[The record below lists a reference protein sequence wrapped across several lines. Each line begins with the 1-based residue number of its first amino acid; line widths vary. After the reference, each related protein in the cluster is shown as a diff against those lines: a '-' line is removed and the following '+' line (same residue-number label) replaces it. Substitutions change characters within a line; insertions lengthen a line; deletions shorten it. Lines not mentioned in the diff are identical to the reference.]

1 MPLMMLPIYDARC
14 VSLGEYVSDIANL
27 EALIAPE
34 AEALGFAL
42 VRVKFI
48 GSGEDYSLQ
57 VMAERPDTRQ
67 LGIADCAALSRRISE
82 KFDALEEAG
91 QDPVSEPYRLE
102 VSSPGIDRPLT
113 RLADFTDWA
122 GYEARLKLSDPVDG
136 RKTLIGQL
144 NGLDGEDAAAA
155 ILIHDN
161 KIGPQQTAFT
171 NILTAKLVLTDALIA
186 ATAPLVINDG
196 DDELEIDDTP
206 EEESD

>member
-1 MPLMMLPIYDARC
+1 
-14 VSLGEYVSDIANL
+14 
-27 EALIAPE
+27 
-34 AEALGFAL
+34 
-42 VRVKFI
+42 
-48 GSGEDYSLQ
+48 
-57 VMAERPDTRQ
+57 
-67 LGIADCAALSRRISE
+67 LSRRISE

-122 GYEARLKLSDPVDG
+122 GYEARLKLREPVDG

>member
-1 MPLMMLPIYDARC
+1 M
-14 VSLGEYVSDIANL
+14 SDIAAL
-27 EALIAPE
+27 TDLIAPE

-42 VRVKFI
+42 VRIKFI

-67 LGIADCAALSRRISE
+67 LNITDCAALSRRISE

-91 QDPVSEPYRLE
+91 QDPVDEPYRLE

-113 RLADFTDWA
+113 RLADFADWS
-122 GYEARLKLSDPVDG
+122 GFEARLKLRDMVDG
-136 RKTLIGQL
+136 RKTLVGTL
-144 NGLDGEDAAAA
+144 KGVDGEGADAMIA
-155 ILIHDN
+155 IDDN
-161 KIGPQQTAFT
+161 KVGPQKTAFD

-186 ATAPLVINDG
+186 ATAPLVV
-196 DDELEIDDTP
+196 DDADHELEIDDTP